1 MYICNTCITGG
12 WFFFLQGSM
21 GNQGSSSL
29 PQQKYPPRSGEDSK
43 VRSMEFR
50 RQRSDQGD
58 KQQKLYQPPNHK
70 PMYWRILC
78 NMINFCTMKWYLL
91 RTRADWNVSI
101 FLYRLTIAV
110 RKILPF
116 VCAILK
122 MLLVQNYVW
131 HGKTTWGNKPFSNT
145 D

>member
-1 MYICNTCITGG
+1 MI
-12 WFFFLQGSM
+12 FFLQGSM

-91 RTRADWNVSI
+91 RTRADWIVSI

-122 MLLVQNYVW
+122 NVTCTKL
-131 HGKTTWGNKPFSNT
+131 GKTTWGNKPFANT